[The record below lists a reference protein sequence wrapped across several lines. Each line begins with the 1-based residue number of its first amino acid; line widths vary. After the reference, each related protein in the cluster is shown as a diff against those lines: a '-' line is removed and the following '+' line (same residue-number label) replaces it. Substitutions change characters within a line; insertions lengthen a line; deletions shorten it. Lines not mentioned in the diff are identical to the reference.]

1 MDTFLFYHE
10 VYEAHEEYT
19 GFVHEV
25 IDWDGEGPPT
35 KYGTKP
41 QTHVEVR
48 TSPQPTNGYMAMDSM
63 DNEND
68 EQCCIVEPMWWA
80 ASSGA

>member
-1 MDTFLFYHE
+1 MNTFLFYHE

-35 KYGTKP
+35 RYGTKP
-41 QTHVEVR
+41 QNHVEVR
-48 TSPQPTNGYMAMDSM
+48 TSPQPTNEDIWQWIQWTMKMTNNA
-63 DNEND
+63 
-68 EQCCIVEPMWWA
+68 V
-80 ASSGA
+80 